1 MRGIVSNLFIES
13 MEQFSV
19 AVEESDSRFWKV
31 RKDCF
36 KERDLR
42 LDLPFARW
50 LPDGL
55 N

>member
-1 MRGIVSNLFIES
+1 MRGVVSNLFIES
-13 MEQFSV
+13 IEQFSV
-19 AVEESDSRFWKV
+19 AAFWKV